1 MSLEAGLARF
11 LTHPART
18 LPPKRPH
25 APFHPNMP
33 ACSRLTG
40 SLTVM
45 CSAGG

>member
-1 MSLEAGLARF
+1 
-11 LTHPART
+11 
-18 LPPKRPH
+18 
-25 APFHPNMP
+25 MP